1 MNQDRIIEL
10 YARKLAE
17 EATDAE
23 LAEFTELL
31 KSEDEQFFHELITSW
46 WQTQSNI
53 DTSPT
58 KERDDHFNKI
68 LDIANS
74 TDLIDNAMMVDDKTN
89 FAKKIKPFLKWSMAT
104 AAVLI

>member
-1 MNQDRIIEL
+1 MNHDRIIEL

-68 LDIANS
+68 LGVANS
-74 TDLIDNAMMVDDKTN
+74 TNLIDNAMIVDDKTK
-89 FAKKIKPFLKWSMAT
+89 FAKKIKT
-104 AAVLI
+104 AKFSQNIC

>member
-23 LAEFTELL
+23 LAEFAELL
-31 KSEDEQFFHELITSW
+31 KSEDEQFFHELISSW
-46 WQTQSNI
+46 WKIENSTN
-53 DTSPT
+53 TSVK

-68 LDIANS
+68 LDI
-74 TDLIDNAMMVDDKTN
+74 D
-89 FAKKIKPFLKWSMAT
+89 
-104 AAVLI
+104 